1 MEVVQ
6 DPKVGRDCKRWRS
19 SLRCCLS
26 FQVSVLVEFVSCLD
40 AIIRS
45 RGDGKAPMVI
55 IWCDVLGSSF
65 GVMHEDGRV
74 EPLQVLSRF
83 G

>member
-1 MEVVQ
+1 
-6 DPKVGRDCKRWRS
+6 
-19 SLRCCLS
+19 
-26 FQVSVLVEFVSCLD
+26 
-40 AIIRS
+40 
-45 RGDGKAPMVI
+45 MVI